1 MRLTLILDD
10 NPAWATFPAANVVDN
25 ITTRANGDAAK
36 HYVSARSTVRRRG
49 TKEVVRENHKP
60 INRDQAHRK

>member
-1 MRLTLILDD
+1 MCRALILVD
-10 NPAWATFPAANVVDN
+10 NPAWAAFPAANVVDD
-25 ITTRANGDAAK
+25 IATSAKGDAPN
-36 HYVSARSTVRRRG
+36 HLRSARAIWWSG